1 MAERIVSQKAE
12 LQAEVKVTRQIK
24 AVINPNGR
32 GYSEDNVT
40 KYLNND
46 VLTVTVKAANAVDLR
61 TKVDIIMST
70 IEEEN
75 DQ

>member
-12 LQAEVKVTRQIK
+12 LQAKVKVTREIK
-24 AVINPNGR
+24 AVVNPNGR

-40 KYLNND
+40 KYLND
-46 VLTVTVKAANAVDLR
+46 EVLEITVKADTALALR
-61 TKVDIIMST
+61 TKVDIILST

-75 DQ
+75 NQ

>member
-1 MAERIVSQKAE
+1 MAERVVSQKAE
-12 LQAEVKVTRQIK
+12 LQAEVHITRQIK

-40 KYLNND
+40 RYLND
-46 VLTVTVKAANAVDLR
+46 EVLKVTVKAGTALELR

-70 IEEEN
+70 IDEEN
-75 DQ
+75 NQ